1 MATILSSIP
10 KDANVTK
17 IAYEG
22 PRIALY
28 TNKPRFL
35 MENNE
40 IISKLVNVI
49 KKRIVVRTD
58 EKIRKSEE
66 EARKILD
73 NAVPSDAGL
82 EATFFDTATGEVS
95 IEVKRPWL
103 CQRDAKEFNHAE
115 VTENTGWKLRIRKA
129 TTKPSNTIKTINY
142 QLKVSSGDR
151 AKQL

>member
-1 MATILSSIP
+1 MATILTSIP

-28 TNKPRFL
+28 TNKPRYL

-40 IISKLVNVI
+40 VISNLVNVI

-66 EARKILD
+66 DARKILD
-73 NAVPSDAGL
+73 DMVPAEAEL

-95 IEVKRPWL
+95 TEEQRP
-103 CQRDAKEFNHAE
+103 
-115 VTENTGWKLRIRKA
+115 
-129 TTKPSNTIKTINY
+129 
-142 QLKVSSGDR
+142 
-151 AKQL
+151 

>member
-40 IISKLVNVI
+40 IISNLVNVI

-95 IEVKRPWL
+95 IELKRCWL
-103 CQRDAKEFNHAE
+103 KNKNFHQHLNRLE
-115 VTENTGWKLRIRKA
+115 I
-129 TTKPSNTIKTINY
+129 
-142 QLKVSSGDR
+142 
-151 AKQL
+151 